1 MSTKLYLK
9 CPGNDP
15 VSRAVP
21 ELFGCPCFGMGIEIW
36 TDEINDRCI
45 SSNSVFRKYK
55 IDEFTE
61 KKACEQNVQA
71 ALEKLM

>member
-21 ELFGCPCFGMGIEIW
+21 ELFICTFCGMEIEIW
-36 TDEINDRCI
+36 TDEIKGRCI
-45 SSNSVFRKYK
+45 SCNRVFRKYK
-55 IDEFTE
+55 TDISAE
-61 KKACEQNVQA
+61 KSLSNKICLQRLKN
-71 ALEKLM
+71 